1 MSMILPLSTTAVD
14 LTALLNVCFFPRI
27 SSGANVAQNSYSIL
41 LKMSAFTRKLSV
53 KEALEM
59 LQKTNETDSGDDG
72 ETDDGSWILE
82 SSSDSDNESQEQQPP
97 AAKRIR
103 LTLFKVLMTGYI
115 YEILGFIEARGK
127 GIIRK
132 LTN

>member
-1 MSMILPLSTTAVD
+1 MVPT
-14 LTALLNVCFFPRI
+14 LLKI
-27 SSGANVAQNSYSIL
+27 AIL